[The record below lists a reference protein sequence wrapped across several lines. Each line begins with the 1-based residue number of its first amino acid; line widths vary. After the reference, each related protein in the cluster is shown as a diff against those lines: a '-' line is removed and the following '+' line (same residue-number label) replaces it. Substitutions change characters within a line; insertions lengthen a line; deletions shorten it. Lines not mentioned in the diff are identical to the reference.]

1 MPEIDRRNLS
11 FTQAEGL
18 TPLPGP
24 LALNE
29 FPEQARA
36 VLWNNVYIYAIH
48 QPRMSYGV
56 GGRTWINGNWA
67 AALRSWHVRGDFL
80 PIDEFDDSLNNCVQ
94 YLKSAVLSW
103 AMPSLF
109 DLLTFLM
116 RDRHLE
122 SAEALIS
129 AAFEEACV
137 AYRIADK
144 TIFPVSS
151 EEEGKTIVRA
161 FSDLGQ
167 TEYGGARSHL
177 RDAGTALTKGN
188 WADAVRES
196 IHAVESVAKVIQP
209 GSSTLSDALK
219 KLRASGHM
227 NPNLFRGLDALY
239 NYSSDENGI
248 RHAKVFDDRA
258 NVDQADAVFMFG
270 ACAAF
275 VSFLISRAPSA

>member
-1 MPEIDRRNLS
+1 MPEIDRRNMS

-36 VLWNNVYIYAIH
+36 FLWNYLYMYATH
-48 QPRMSYGV
+48 EPRTGYAT
-56 GGRTWINGNWA
+56 GGHTWINSKWA
-67 AALRSWHVRGDFL
+67 SALRSWHVRGDFL
-80 PIDEFDDSLNNCVQ
+80 PVDEFNQSLNNCVQ

-103 AMPSLF
+103 PMPSLF

-116 RDRHLE
+116 RDRNLE
-122 SAEALIS
+122 SAEALFS
-129 AAFEEACV
+129 AAFTEARV

-144 TIFPVSS
+144 TIFPVAS
-151 EEEGKTIVRA
+151 EAEGNTISRA
-161 FSDLGQ
+161 FSDLEE

-248 RHAKVFDDRA
+248 RHAKVFEDRA

-275 VSFLISRAPSA
+275 VSFLIARSPRT